1 MSDQPWRLAL
11 TARAQRDIDKLP
23 TKIASAIA
31 GFLTGSLL
39 DNPQRVGKHLR
50 RELTGY
56 LSARRGEYRILYRF
70 DAEAHTVVVVRVSH
84 RADAY
89 RGR

>member
-1 MSDQPWRLAL
+1 VSDQPWRLAL
-11 TARAQRDIDKLP
+11 TARAQRDTDRLP
-23 TKIASAIA
+23 TKIAPAIA
-31 GFLTGSLL
+31 GFLTGGLL
-39 DNPQRVGKHLR
+39 DNPQRLGKHLR

-56 LSARRGEYRILYRF
+56 LSARRGDYRILYRP
-70 DAEAHTVVVVRVSH
+70 DTQAHTVVVVRVSH